1 MYHDDFGP
9 LPYVPDGS
17 PGYAHPRHQG
27 RGCRNR
33 HGDRF
38 AGAILLTEM
47 LTWPDPA
54 IRHGAADVSVFEPT
68 ELCRSGPKFELAR
81 KVLLAQSARVAH
93 LFERVWDS
101 PGPSSCPRLTDWA
114 EAVAAIPLSTQ
125 DSPHATD
132 ATACPGC
139 GRPLLAGERASHA
152 PGCPLRTPA
161 ANGRPDK
168 SAFPGVPEHEDIGF
182 IPLFED

>member
-1 MYHDDFGP
+1 PAVELIDVEDMYHEDFGE

-17 PGYAHPRHQG
+17 PGYAHPRHHG

-47 LTWPDPA
+47 LIWPDPA
-54 IRHGAADVSVFEPT
+54 VRAGAADVSVFEPT
-68 ELCRSGPKFELAR
+68 ELCRSGPRFELAR
-81 KVLLAQSARVAH
+81 KVLLTQSAQVAH

-101 PGPSSCPRLTDWA
+101 PGPASCPRLSDWA
-114 EAVAAIPLSTQ
+114 AAIDTIAGDQLSTQ
-125 DSPHATD
+125 DSPHATG

-139 GRPLLAGERASHA
+139 G
-152 PGCPLRTPA
+152 
-161 ANGRPDK
+161 
-168 SAFPGVPEHEDIGF
+168 
-182 IPLFED
+182 